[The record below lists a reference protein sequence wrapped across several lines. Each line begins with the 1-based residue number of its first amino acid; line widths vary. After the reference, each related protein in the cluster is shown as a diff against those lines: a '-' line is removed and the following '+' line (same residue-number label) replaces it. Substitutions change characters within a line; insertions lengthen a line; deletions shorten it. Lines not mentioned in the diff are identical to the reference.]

1 MKIRAKSSFYWSLVF
16 VVIGCGGNQPATESA
31 GGGNAAAGGQASDTG
46 GTGTQAT
53 IQSTGGN
60 ASAAGGTRPTGGAT
74 SSADGTAATGGRK
87 SSGGTSAVGSAAG
100 GSSATNTRTATGG
113 RSAVATGGVSSAVG
127 GRSGGTSAV
136 ATGGRVTG
144 GNSAVAGGG
153 AVATGGKA
161 TGGMSA
167 VGGTSVAGGTS
178 ATGGTLGTS
187 CGAGTSTSSDVVVN
201 LSSTQQKI
209 SGFGV
214 SSAWAGSYADPSHAD
229 YLWSTTTGAGLSL
242 LRIRYG
248 DGLAIAKS
256 AATYGVTVWMTP
268 WGTGTNGAPGGSFT
282 TTQNNPNGCTGS
294 MPVLTDAAGFAGAL
308 VSWVQNAKTQGV
320 PIYAVSAANEPDS
333 CGINQTTSYSAAQLA
348 KWIETLGPAMAN
360 INVKVMAP
368 ETMNWY
374 GFPSYFT
381 AIQNDANAYKYVD
394 IFAGHRYG
402 LGPDSTNS
410 AVVAANKAIAADT
423 SKEYWETEVDTGT
436 ASGDS
441 SGDGIASALLMAK
454 QMHADL
460 TVANLNAWHL
470 WWLYNA
476 SGNGG
481 FLFDTTNKVW
491 SKRLWVLG
499 NYSRFVRPGFKR
511 VSTSGTVPSGVLLT
525 AFTNPA
531 DGTVAVVAV
540 NNNTSATSVSVFVTG
555 AAPCSMT
562 PWVTSSSDNL
572 AAKTA
577 VAISQSR
584 FTFSLGAQSVTTFVG
599 KP

>member
-1 MKIRAKSSFYWSLVF
+1 MSNCAKSSLYLSVLFLAT
-16 VVIGCGGNQPATESA
+16 GCGSSDSSTESSVGGDGARGGSPNSA
-31 GGGNAAAGGQASDTG
+31 GGSATLGGQAPSAGGATTTTSALSTG
-46 GTGTQAT
+46 GTL
-53 IQSTGGN
+53 STGG
-60 ASAAGGTRPTGGAT
+60 SMSSLGGTITSGGRSTQPSATGGTIGVGGATGGA
-74 SSADGTAATGGRK
+74 SAVVTTTASGGSIS
-87 SSGGTSAVGSAAG
+87 SSGG
-100 GSSATNTRTATGG
+100 
-113 RSAVATGGVSSAVG
+113 
-127 GRSGGTSAV
+127 
-136 ATGGRVTG
+136 
-144 GNSAVAGGG
+144 
-153 AVATGGKA
+153 KA
-161 TGGMSA
+161 
-167 VGGTSVAGGTS
+167 AGGTS
-178 ATGGTLGTS
+178 ALATGGRATGGNATGGNATNGGASTAAGAAATGGMVGTS

-214 SSAWAGSYADPSHAD
+214 SSAWAGNYSDASHAD
-229 YLWSTTTGAGLSL
+229 SLWSTTTGAGLSL

-248 DGLAIAKS
+248 DGLTIAKS
-256 AATYGVTVWMTP
+256 AASYGVTVWMTP
-268 WGTGTNGAPGGSFT
+268 WGTGTNGATGGTYT
-282 TTQNNPNGCTGS
+282 TTQTNPNGCTGS
-294 MPVLTDAAGFAGAL
+294 MPVLTDPTGLASAL
-308 VSWVQNAKTQGV
+308 VTWVQNAKTQGV
-320 PIYAVSAANEPDS
+320 PIYAVSAGNEPDS
-333 CGINQTTSYSAAQLA
+333 CGINSTTSYSAAQLA
-348 KWIETLGPAMAN
+348 TWIETLGPAIAN
-360 INVKVMAP
+360 IGVKVMAP

-394 IFAGHRYG
+394 IFASHRYG

-423 SKEYWETEVDTGT
+423 TKEYWETEVDTGT

-441 SGDGIASALLMAK
+441 TGDGIASALLMAK

-499 NYSRFVRPGFKR
+499 NYSRFVRPGYKR

-525 AFTNPA
+525 AYTNTT
-531 DGTVAVVAV
+531 DGTVTVVAV
-540 NNNTSATSVSVFVTG
+540 NNNTSAANLSVFITG

-562 PWVTSSSDNL
+562 PYVTSSSDSL
-572 AAKTA
+572 ASKTA
-577 VAISQSR
+577 VTVSGSR

>member
-1 MKIRAKSSFYWSLVF
+1 MNNCAKSSLYLSVVF
-16 VVIGCGGNQPATESA
+16 LAVGCGSSHSSTE
-31 GGGNAAAGGQASDTG
+31 
-46 GTGTQAT
+46 
-53 IQSTGGN
+53 STGGSLN
-60 ASAAGGTRPTGGAT
+60 SEGGDTFGGQTASGGGDTTTSTASSATGSGGGVTAGGNRATGGSISSLGGGTNTSGGHSSVLSTSGGAT
-74 SSADGTAATGGRK
+74 
-87 SSGGTSAVGSAAG
+87 GGTSAGL
-100 GSSATNTRTATGG
+100 TTATGG
-113 RSAVATGGVSSAVG
+113 RSSAAAAGGSLPSSGGKSGAIATGGSATG
-127 GRSGGTSAV
+127 GAVMNGGTS
-136 ATGGRVTG
+136 T
-144 GNSAVAGGG
+144 AGG
-153 AVATGGKA
+153 AAA
-161 TGGMSA
+161 TGGM
-167 VGGTSVAGGTS
+167 V
-178 ATGGTLGTS
+178 GTS

-201 LSSTQQKI
+201 LSSLQQKI
-209 SGFGV
+209 TGFGV
-214 SSAWAGSYADPSHAD
+214 SSAWAGSYSDASHAG
-229 YLWSTTTGAGLSL
+229 YLWSTTTGAGLTL

-256 AATYGVTVWMTP
+256 AASYGVTVWMTP
-268 WGTGTNGAPGGSFT
+268 WGTGTNGAQGGTYT
-282 TTQNNPNGCTGS
+282 TNQTNPNGCKTGS
-294 MPVLTDAAGFAGAL
+294 MPVLTDPAGLASAL
-308 VSWVQNAKTQGV
+308 STWVQSAKNQGV
-320 PIYAVSAANEPDS
+320 PIYAVSAGNEPDS
-333 CGINQTTSYSAAQLA
+333 CGINDTTSYSAAQMA
-348 KWIETLGPAMAN
+348 TWIETLGPAMAK
-360 INVKVMAP
+360 ISVKVMAP

-374 GFPSYFT
+374 QFPSYFT
-381 AIQNDANAYKYVD
+381 AIKNDTLAYGYVD

-402 LGPDSTNS
+402 LGPDSTNTD
-410 AVVAANKAIAADT
+410 VVAANKAIAADT
-423 SKEYWETEVDTGT
+423 TKEYWETEVDTGT

-525 AFTNPA
+525 AYTNPA

-540 NNNTSATSVSVFVTG
+540 NNNTSAANLSVFITG

-562 PWVTSSSDNL
+562 PWVTSATDSLGS
-572 AAKTA
+572 KTA
-577 VAISQSR
+577 VTVSGSR
-584 FTFSLGAQSVTTFVG
+584 FTFSLGSQSVTTFVG

>member
-1 MKIRAKSSFYWSLVF
+1 MSNCAKSSLYLSVLFLAT
-16 VVIGCGGNQPATESA
+16 GCGSSDSSTESSVGGDGARGGSPNSA
-31 GGGNAAAGGQASDTG
+31 GGSATLGGQAPSAGGATTTTSALSTG
-46 GTGTQAT
+46 GTL
-53 IQSTGGN
+53 STGG
-60 ASAAGGTRPTGGAT
+60 SMSSLGGTITSGGRSTQPSATGGTIGVGGATGGA
-74 SSADGTAATGGRK
+74 SAVVTTTASGGSIS
-87 SSGGTSAVGSAAG
+87 SSGG
-100 GSSATNTRTATGG
+100 
-113 RSAVATGGVSSAVG
+113 
-127 GRSGGTSAV
+127 
-136 ATGGRVTG
+136 
-144 GNSAVAGGG
+144 
-153 AVATGGKA
+153 KA
-161 TGGMSA
+161 
-167 VGGTSVAGGTS
+167 AGGTS
-178 ATGGTLGTS
+178 ALATGGRATGGNATGGNATNGGASTAAGAAATGGMVGTS

-214 SSAWAGSYADPSHAD
+214 SSAWAGNYSDASHAD
-229 YLWSTTTGAGLSL
+229 SLWSTTTGAGLSL

-248 DGLAIAKS
+248 DGLTIAKS
-256 AATYGVTVWMTP
+256 AASYGVTVWMTP
-268 WGTGTNGAPGGSFT
+268 WGTGTNGATGGTYT
-282 TTQNNPNGCTGS
+282 TTQTNPNGCTGS
-294 MPVLTDAAGFAGAL
+294 MPVLTNPTGLASAL
-308 VSWVQNAKTQGV
+308 VTWVQNAKTQGV
-320 PIYAVSAANEPDS
+320 PIYAVSAGNEPDS
-333 CGINQTTSYSAAQLA
+333 CGINSTTSYSAAQLA
-348 KWIETLGPAMAN
+348 TWIETLGPAIAN
-360 INVKVMAP
+360 IGVKVMAP

-394 IFAGHRYG
+394 IFASHRYG

-423 SKEYWETEVDTGT
+423 TKEYWETEVDTGT

-441 SGDGIASALLMAK
+441 TGDGIASALLMAK

-499 NYSRFVRPGFKR
+499 NYSRFVRPGYKR

-525 AFTNPA
+525 AYTNTT
-531 DGTVAVVAV
+531 DGTVTVVAV
-540 NNNTSATSVSVFVTG
+540 NNNTSAANLSVFITG

-562 PWVTSSSDNL
+562 PYVTSSSDSL
-572 AAKTA
+572 ASKTA
-577 VAISQSR
+577 VTVSGSR

>member
-1 MKIRAKSSFYWSLVF
+1 MVTTTAS
-16 VVIGCGGNQPATESA
+16 GGSI
-31 GGGNAAAGGQASDTG
+31 S
-46 GTGTQAT
+46 
-53 IQSTGGN
+53 
-60 ASAAGGTRPTGGAT
+60 
-74 SSADGTAATGGRK
+74 
-87 SSGGTSAVGSAAG
+87 SSGG
-100 GSSATNTRTATGG
+100 
-113 RSAVATGGVSSAVG
+113 
-127 GRSGGTSAV
+127 
-136 ATGGRVTG
+136 
-144 GNSAVAGGG
+144 
-153 AVATGGKA
+153 KA
-161 TGGMSA
+161 
-167 VGGTSVAGGTS
+167 AGGTS
-178 ATGGTLGTS
+178 ALATGGRATGGNATGGNATNGGASTAAGAAATGGMVGTS

-214 SSAWAGSYADPSHAD
+214 SSAWAGNYSDASHAD
-229 YLWSTTTGAGLSL
+229 SLWSTTTGAGLSL

-248 DGLAIAKS
+248 DGLTIAKS
-256 AATYGVTVWMTP
+256 AASYGVTVWMTP
-268 WGTGTNGAPGGSFT
+268 WGTGTNGATGGTYT
-282 TTQNNPNGCTGS
+282 TTQTNPNGCTGS
-294 MPVLTDAAGFAGAL
+294 MPVLTNPTGLASAL
-308 VSWVQNAKTQGV
+308 VTWVQNAKTQGV
-320 PIYAVSAANEPDS
+320 PIYAVSAGNEPDS
-333 CGINQTTSYSAAQLA
+333 CGINSTTSYSAAQLA
-348 KWIETLGPAMAN
+348 TWIETLGPAIAN
-360 INVKVMAP
+360 IGVKVMAP

-394 IFAGHRYG
+394 IFASHRYG

-423 SKEYWETEVDTGT
+423 TKEYWETEVDTGT

-441 SGDGIASALLMAK
+441 TGDGIASALLMAK

-499 NYSRFVRPGFKR
+499 NYSRFVRPGYKR

-525 AFTNPA
+525 AYTNTT
-531 DGTVAVVAV
+531 DGTVTVVAV
-540 NNNTSATSVSVFVTG
+540 NNNTSAANLSVFITG

-562 PWVTSSSDNL
+562 PYVTSSSDSL
-572 AAKTA
+572 ASKTA
-577 VAISQSR
+577 VTVSGSR

>member
-1 MKIRAKSSFYWSLVF
+1 MNFGIGPCCGCRASLGRKIGRRNTPSVATARIMRLAVLQSLF
-16 VVIGCGGNQPATESA
+16 VGAAIFGCGGSGSVQPAP
-31 GGGNAAAGGQASDTG
+31 GGGGSESVGGG
-46 GTGTQAT
+46 
-53 IQSTGGN
+53 
-60 ASAAGGTRPTGGAT
+60 
-74 SSADGTAATGGRK
+74 
-87 SSGGTSAVGSAAG
+87 G
-100 GSSATNTRTATGG
+100 GSTT
-113 RSAVATGGVSSAVG
+113 VLATGGVG
-127 GRSGGTSAV
+127 GSGSP
-136 ATGGRVTG
+136 
-144 GNSAVAGGG
+144 
-153 AVATGGKA
+153 ATGGKA
-161 TGGMSA
+161 
-167 VGGTSVAGGTS
+167 AGGTAPVAS
-178 ATGGTLGTS
+178 GPATGGSPGGGGFTSS

-201 LSSTQQKI
+201 LSSIQQKI

-214 SSAWAGSYADPSHAD
+214 SSAWAGSYSDASHAD
-229 YLWSTTTGAGLSL
+229 ALWSTTTGAGLTL

-248 DGLAIAKS
+248 DGLTIAKS
-256 AATYGVTVWMTP
+256 AASYGVTVWMTP
-268 WGTGTNGAPGGSFT
+268 WGTGTNGATGGSFT
-282 TTQNNPNGCTGS
+282 TTQTNPNGCTGS
-294 MPVLTDAAGFAGAL
+294 MPVLTNPTGLAGAL
-308 VSWVQNAKTQGV
+308 VTWVTNAKTQGV
-320 PIYAVSAANEPDS
+320 PIYAVSAENEPDS
-333 CGINQTTSYSAAQLA
+333 CGINSTTSYSAAQLA
-348 KWIETLGPAMAN
+348 TWIETLGPAMAN
-360 INVKVMAP
+360 INVKVMGP

-402 LGPDSTNS
+402 LGPDSNNA
-410 AVVAANKAIAADT
+410 AVVAANKAIAADA

-441 SGDGIASALLMAK
+441 SGDGITSALLMAK

-511 VSTSGTVPSGVLLT
+511 VSTTGTVPSGVLLT
-525 AFTNPA
+525 AYTNQA
-531 DGTVAVVAV
+531 DGTVSVVAV
-540 NNNTSATSVSVFVTG
+540 NNNTSATNLSVYITG

-562 PWVTSSSDNL
+562 PWVTSSSDSL
-572 AAKTA
+572 ASKSVVT
-577 VAISQSR
+577 VSGSR
-584 FTFSLGAQSVTTFVG
+584 FTFSLGSQSVTTFVG

>member
-1 MKIRAKSSFYWSLVF
+1 M
-16 VVIGCGGNQPATESA
+16 
-31 GGGNAAAGGQASDTG
+31 
-46 GTGTQAT
+46 
-53 IQSTGGN
+53 
-60 ASAAGGTRPTGGAT
+60 
-74 SSADGTAATGGRK
+74 
-87 SSGGTSAVGSAAG
+87 
-100 GSSATNTRTATGG
+100 ATGG
-113 RSAVATGGVSSAVG
+113 RSSAGGVPATGGTPATGGSRAVG
-127 GRSGGTSAV
+127 GSLSTGGSQPTGGT
-136 ATGGRVTG
+136 
-144 GNSAVAGGG
+144 
-153 AVATGGKA
+153 KA
-161 TGGMSA
+161 TGGSA
-167 VGGTSVAGGTS
+167 TMGGS
-178 ATGGTLGTS
+178 APTGGTTAAGGAITSS

-201 LSSTQQKI
+201 LSSLQQKI

-248 DGLAIAKS
+248 DGLTIAKS
-256 AATYGVTVWMTP
+256 AATYGVTVWMCP
-268 WGTGTNGAPGGSFT
+268 WGTGTNGAKGGTYT
-282 TTQNNPNGCTGS
+282 TTQTNPNGCTGS
-294 MPVLTDAAGFAGAL
+294 MPVLTNPTGFAGAL
-308 VSWVQNAKTQGV
+308 VTWVQNAKTQGV
-320 PIYAVSAANEPDS
+320 PIYAVSAGNEPDS
-333 CGINQTTSYSAAQLA
+333 CGINDTTSYSAAQMA
-348 KWIETLGPAMAN
+348 TWIETLGPAMAN
-360 INVKVMAP
+360 IDVKVMAP

-381 AIQNDANAYKYVD
+381 AIQNNAVAYGHVS

-499 NYSRFVRPGFKR
+499 NYSRFVRPGYRR

-525 AFTNPA
+525 AYTNQA
-531 DGTVAVVAV
+531 DGTVVVVAV
-540 NNNTSATSVSVFVTG
+540 NNNTSATNVSLFITG

-562 PWVTSSSDNL
+562 PYVTSSSDSL
-572 AAKTA
+572 ASKTA
-577 VAISQSR
+577 VTVSGSR
-584 FTFSLGAQSVTTFVG
+584 FTFSLGSQSVTTFVG